1 MANIKA
7 RVGWVQVRVG
17 GNSQESAELVSS
29 LPNGTIL
36 AKDMSNAFNPT
47 DTPPLAYTPD
57 LLDLMGNISALTS
70 TRWYLGEHQ
79 HLFPLLHSSTTML
92 GIPFFNSTPFDL
104 GIVDYGLQI
113 LGDNLIAFQAG
124 NEPDLYAH
132 PPRTHRPTV
141 GTRMRLSIQLSNSAC
156 QGYGPLNY
164 MGDIGLLVNQV
175 AVDPVITRKNG
186 LFIIPSISAT
196 VWTPEDV
203 WNTGIVSTYTDS
215 LYGLAV
221 ERYVSIDC
229 SLRR

>member
-7 RVGWVQVRVG
+7 RAGWVQVRIG

-29 LPNGTIL
+29 LPNGTML
-36 AKDMSNAFNPT
+36 AKDMSNVFNPT

-57 LLDLMGNISALTS
+57 LLVLMSNISALTS
-70 TRWYLGEHQ
+70 TRWYLGEHR
-79 HLFPLLHSSTTML
+79 HLFPFLRSSTTML
-92 GIPFFNSTPFDL
+92 GIPFFNSTPFNL
-104 GIVDYGLQI
+104 AIVDYGLQI
-113 LGDNLIAFQAG
+113 LGDNLIGFQAG

-132 PPRTHRPTV
+132 PPRTHRPLV
-141 GTRMRLSIQLSNSAC
+141 SNRRGLSSQLSNGAS

-175 AVDPVITRKNG
+175 AVDPGITRKNE

-196 VWTPEDV
+196 LWAPEDV

-221 ERYVSIDC
+221 ERYVAVYLSP
-229 SLRR
+229 R